1 MRDTATLRTLTDA
14 DRLARAL
21 ADADAKL
28 LAARQRFSVAAL
40 ACLRG
45 LAGADVLVARALE
58 EIDHARRALR
68 EVAE

>member
-1 MRDTATLRTLTDA
+1 
-14 DRLARAL
+14 
-21 ADADAKL
+21 
-28 LAARQRFSVAAL
+28 VAAL

-45 LAGADVLVARALE
+45 VSGADILVARALE